1 MLTFFLVCWILY
13 LLWLLVLL
21 FQDLDSPPVGVAS
34 RAIVEE
40 NMQKLGKSKTEGPA
54 KVADKPGW
62 FSANENKKDGFIARC
77 C

>member
-1 MLTFFLVCWILY
+1 MW
-13 LLWLLVLL
+13 L

-40 NMQKLGKSKTEGPA
+40 NMQKLGKSKTEGTVT
-54 KVADKPGW
+54 VADKPGW